1 MSTTPKQMADV
12 RGAGAVGGPMLSP
25 AMYDCALCGAVLKDL
40 LSHVSHK
47 FALHYP
53 PLPRINPGL
62 GHRRNSSGHSGK
74 QAVTTPAD
82 QPLAPEDPKL

>member
-1 MSTTPKQMADV
+1 MSATGKKTADV
-12 RGAGAVGGPMLSP
+12 TEAGTVERAMLNP
-25 AMYDCALCGAVLKDL
+25 AMYDCEVCGAVLKDL

-62 GHRRNSSGHSGK
+62 SHRRNSTGHSGK
-74 QAVTTPAD
+74 QAVATPAN